1 MIKIDFRYVLR
12 ELPVFATIEKKK
24 KKTRQIDLVL
34 QFLFMIFAI

>member
-12 ELPVFATIEKKK
+12 ELPVFVTIEKKK
-24 KKTRQIDLVL
+24 NRQIDLVL